1 MLKNYLLRHQYH
13 GKKQPAKRSFK
24 MIKCPSCSKIN
35 KPAKRIKFAGAKQ
48 QCPSCQFTWI
58 EPSLVLKKHRE
69 ARYSRLFDLHQLL
82 RQRQYQDLDDKF
94 NHKEISAQKYS
105 DEIAK
110 LESRDENI
118 EFALETVYAK

>member
-1 MLKNYLLRHQYH
+1 MN
-13 GKKQPAKRSFK
+13 
-24 MIKCPSCSKIN
+24 
-35 KPAKRIKFAGAKQ
+35 FAGAKQ
-48 QCPSCQFTWI
+48 QCPYSQFTWI
-58 EPSLVLKKHRE
+58 EPSLMLKKHRE

-82 RQRQYQDLDDKF
+82 RDRHYRDLDDKF

-118 EFALETVYAK
+118 EFALETVYAKAT

>member
-1 MLKNYLLRHQYH
+1 MLKN
-13 GKKQPAKRSFK
+13 
-24 MIKCPSCSKIN
+24 
-35 KPAKRIKFAGAKQ
+35 
-48 QCPSCQFTWI
+48 
-58 EPSLVLKKHRE
+58 HRE

-82 RQRQYQDLDDKF
+82 RDRHYRDLDDKF

-118 EFALETVYAK
+118 EFALETVYAKAT